1 MPSETLSNPDLAE
14 EIDAINA
21 IYGSST
27 VVLPPTSSSTEPT
40 ATTIIL
46 NVPEHTQIS
55 FIVRFDEKYPETAPR
70 VTGTASTGL
79 RGEGKKWVDILS
91 EAVLRVWTP
100 GSVCLYDLI
109 VEAGERFDEVRAS
122 EQEAKDIE
130 NGRKQEEQEDNYP
143 QQLGDLDIHGP
154 SSGQA
159 LLASIGLKVAPSWI
173 MSDPITEKKSV
184 FLARAAHV
192 KSKEEAEKYL
202 DYLLA
207 TEKKVAAA
215 THNIT
220 AWRIKQKKADGS
232 DTVVQ
237 DFDDDGETAAG
248 GRMLH
253 LMQLMD
259 VWDVVVVVTRWYGGV
274 KLGPDRFRI
283 INAAARDALVK
294 GGFEKSA
301 ATNGQEKGK
310 KKGKR

>member
-173 MSDPITEKKSV
+173 MSDPITEKEIRLSRSGGACK
-184 FLARAAHV
+184 V
-192 KSKEEAEKYL
+192 KRRGREISGLPSRDGKEGS
-202 DYLLA
+202 LLPRITLPRGA
-207 TEKKVAAA
+207 SNKK
-215 THNIT
+215 
-220 AWRIKQKKADGS
+220 KPM
-232 DTVVQ
+232 